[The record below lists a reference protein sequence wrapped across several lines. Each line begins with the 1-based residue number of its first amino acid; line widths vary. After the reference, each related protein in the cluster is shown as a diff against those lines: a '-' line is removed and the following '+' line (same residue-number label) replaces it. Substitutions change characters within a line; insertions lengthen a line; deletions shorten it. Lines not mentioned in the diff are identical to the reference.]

1 MPDLPAADQQSDVI
15 VIGAGIAGVTAATLL
30 CKRGLN
36 VTILE
41 ARDRVGGRGYARNFA
56 DTEDV
61 LDFGGAWIT
70 PWQQRIRGLCR
81 EHWMDLRSRVPV
93 GERRYYRD
101 GGLQREVTS
110 AADRPAHER
119 AIARIAADAMLLK
132 MGHEKDERG
141 RDIAHVS
148 FADYLDRVSPPSAT
162 RELLSAWW
170 CQSGNADKT
179 QAPAAE
185 LLSSSAYGDG
195 LTEAM
200 ADVWADTIVGGVSE
214 LVTRMI
220 VTSGAKLVTSQPVST
235 VTVTKDGVSI
245 ATSGDAPFTAK
256 AAIVAT
262 GINPM
267 RNITFAPALAA
278 AKAAAV
284 KVGHLGRAVKV
295 WAKVTGVPDGIMV
308 SGGGSGIEWMFSE
321 RETSDGATML
331 VGFGVA
337 ANGWEPDLPKDIE
350 TAVARFF
357 PEAKI
362 ISTDWHDWNA
372 DPYAL
377 GAWTSAKVGVEEATA
392 ATTWAREGAI
402 AFASSDFAAEQAGWF
417 EGAAISGEDAA
428 KEILAFLGK
437 N

>member
-1 MPDLPAADQQSDVI
+1 MSGSDVI
-15 VIGAGIAGVTAATLL
+15 VIGAGIAGATAATVLA
-30 CKRGLN
+30 KRGLS
-36 VTILE
+36 VTVLE
-41 ARDRVGGRGYARNFA
+41 ARDRVGGRGYARTFA

-70 PWQQRIRGLCR
+70 PWQERIRTLCR

-93 GERRYYRD
+93 GERRYFRD

-110 AADRPAHER
+110 GADRPAHER
-119 AIARIAADAMLLK
+119 AIARIAADAILVK

-148 FADYLDRVSPPSAT
+148 FAEYLDRVSPPQAT

-170 CQSGNADKT
+170 CQSGNGDKT
-179 QAPAAE
+179 QVPAAE
-185 LLSSSAYGDG
+185 LLLSSAYGDG

-214 LVTRMI
+214 LVTRML
-220 VTSGAKLVTSQPVST
+220 VTSGARLVTSQPVATITMS
-235 VTVTKDGVSI
+235 KDGVSI
-245 ATSGDAPFTAK
+245 ATGADAPFTAK

-267 RNITFAPALAA
+267 RNIAFSPALPA
-278 AKAAAV
+278 AKLAAI

-295 WAKVTGVPDGIMV
+295 WAKVTGVPDGVMV
-308 SGGGSGIEWMFSE
+308 SGGGNGIEWMFSE

-331 VGFGVA
+331 VGFGTA

-350 TAVARFF
+350 KAVARFF

-362 ISTDWHDWNA
+362 VSTDWHDWNG
-372 DPYAL
+372 DPYSL
-377 GAWTSAKVGVEEATA
+377 GAWTAAKIGAEEATA
-392 ATTWAREGAI
+392 AGTWTREGAV

-417 EGAAISGEDAA
+417 EGAAVSGEAA
-428 KEILAFLGK
+428 AQEILAFLGK

>member
-1 MPDLPAADQQSDVI
+1 MAEQQSDVI
-15 VIGAGIAGVTAATLL
+15 VIGAGIAGATAATVLAK
-30 CKRGLN
+30 CGLS

-41 ARDRVGGRGYARNFA
+41 ARDRVGGRGYARTFA

-70 PWQQRIRGLCR
+70 PWQERIRKLCR

-93 GERRYYRD
+93 GERRYFRD

-110 AADRPAHER
+110 SADRPAHER
-119 AIARIAADAMLLK
+119 AIARIAADAILVK

-141 RDIAHVS
+141 RDIAHIS
-148 FADYLDRVSPPSAT
+148 FADYLDRVSPQQST
-162 RELLSAWW
+162 RDLLSAWW
-170 CQSGNADKT
+170 CQSGNGDKT
-179 QAPAAE
+179 QVPAAE
-185 LLSSSAYGDG
+185 LLTSSAYGDG

-214 LVTRMI
+214 LVTRML
-220 VTSGAKLVTSQPVST
+220 VTSGARLVTSQPVST
-235 VTVTKDGVSI
+235 ITTSKDGVSI
-245 ATSGDAPFTAK
+245 ATPADAPFTAK

-262 GINPM
+262 GINPL
-267 RNITFAPALAA
+267 RNIAFAPALPA
-278 AKAAAV
+278 AKVAAI
-284 KVGHLGRAVKV
+284 KTGHLGRAVKV
-295 WAKVTGVPDGIMV
+295 WAKVTGVPDGVMV
-308 SGGGSGIEWMFSE
+308 SGGGNGIEWMFSE

-350 TAVARFF
+350 KAVARFF

-362 ISTDWHDWNA
+362 VATDWHDWNG
-372 DPYAL
+372 DPYSL
-377 GAWTSAKVGVEEATA
+377 GAWTAAKIGAEEATA
-392 ATTWAREGAI
+392 AGTWTREGAI

-417 EGAAISGEDAA
+417 EGAAISGEHAA
-428 KEILAFLGK
+428 QEILAFLGK

>member
-1 MPDLPAADQQSDVI
+1 MSGSDVI
-15 VIGAGIAGVTAATLL
+15 VIGAGIAGAVAATVLA
-30 CKRGLN
+30 KSGLD
-36 VTILE
+36 VAIIE

-70 PWQQRIRGLCR
+70 PWQERMRRLCR

-93 GERRYYRD
+93 GERRFFRD

-119 AIARIAADAMLLK
+119 AIARIAADAILLK
-132 MGHEKDERG
+132 MGHAQDERG
-141 RDIAHVS
+141 RDIAQVS
-148 FADYLDRVSPPSAT
+148 FADYLDRVSPPPAT

-170 CQSGNADKT
+170 CQSGNGDKT
-179 QAPAAE
+179 QVPAAE
-185 LLSSSAYGDG
+185 LLASSAYGDG

-220 VTSGAKLVTSQPVST
+220 VTSGAKLVTSRPVSAI
-235 VTVTKDGVSI
+235 VTSKDGVSVS
-245 ATSGDAPFTAK
+245 ASGDEPFTAK

-262 GINPM
+262 GINPL
-267 RNITFAPALAA
+267 RNIAFEPALPA
-278 AKAAAV
+278 AKAAAIG
-284 KVGHLGRAVKV
+284 VGHLGRAVKV

-350 TAVARFF
+350 QAVARFF

-362 ISTDWHDWNA
+362 VATDWHDWND
-372 DPYAL
+372 DPYSL
-377 GAWTSAKVGVEEATA
+377 GAWVAAKVGAEEATA
-392 ATTWAREGAI
+392 AATWTREGPL

-417 EGAAISGEDAA
+417 EGAAISGEAA
-428 KEILAFLGK
+428 AQEILAFLGK
-437 N
+437 D